1 MGKLPSAAKTGGC
14 KGALADRDAGRI
26 ERGEASLA
34 GGEAQAAAIDFS
46 QVSTSGMDARSG
58 PGRASALPAT
68 GSDGPCCKDRV
79 LGGDNPAY
87 GIFMQ
92 RA

>member
-58 PGRASALPAT
+58 PGAGSRSAGKPVRM
-68 GSDGPCCKDRV
+68 DRV
-79 LGGDNPAY
+79 AR
-87 GIFMQ
+87 ISF